1 MTPTPIDL
9 DVAIVGGGPGGLA
22 TALAIT
28 RAVKGTRVKVFERA
42 KKYRPLGA
50 GVGMDV
56 NGMKAIEAIDPALEK
71 WFYDNGWTVPVAKTF
86 DEIGNEVKSEKM
98 DPSKSLSKYGK
109 RGTILGWYEIQSAF
123 YRALPPDT
131 VVFDSRF
138 ESYEEDSEGV
148 TVKFEGGEPGPVRAK
163 VLIGAD
169 GYFSAVRQ
177 QCLDDGPPDFAG
189 TVCWRA
195 RVNMKQP
202 LEHSSWYFG
211 AEKVGLLYPIS
222 KDHMVWTGSAPIR
235 LVKEAGVDFDPSNGG
250 RFRASTQAI
259 EGVDNA
265 LERCLEVFAG
275 LDTFLDIVGDVL
287 LQRCLKVF
295 AGYPETFLDIIRET
309 DPRAVAEHGIFTR
322 QAEAL
327 PADGWGRGRV
337 TLVGDAAHP
346 VRPTGQGLNMTM
358 EDAAELAWH
367 VQQSGLTPEALRS
380 FELER
385 IPRVGVIVKK
395 AQQQGEAAYKK
406 HAKDATRDNR
416 SFATEEEYND
426 FKNKKEFR
434 PLVPEQAASSCQE
447 AAPISTEGLE
457 TAQKPEKEVAFAGL
471 EKRPALVAGAALL
484 GSIGLAALARVVARA

>member
-1 MTPTPIDL
+1 MAPSPLDL
-9 DVAIVGGGPGGLA
+9 DVAIIGGGPGGLA
-22 TALAIT
+22 AALALT
-28 RAVKGTRVKVFERA
+28 RAVKGIRVKVFERA

-56 NGMKAIEAIDPALEK
+56 NGMKAIEAIDPALEQ
-71 WFYDNGWTVPVAKTF
+71 WFYANGWTVPVAKTF
-86 DEIGNEVKSEKM
+86 DERGNEVKSEKM
-98 DPSKSLSKYGK
+98 DPGNSLKKYGK

-123 YRALPPDT
+123 YRALPPDD
-131 VVFDSRF
+131 VVFNSRF
-138 ESYEEDSEGV
+138 DSYEEDSEGV
-148 TVKFEGGEPGPVRAK
+148 TVRFVGDSPAPVRAK

-169 GYFSAVRQ
+169 GYFSAVRE
-177 QCLDDGPPDFAG
+177 QCLGDGPPDFAG

-195 RVNMKQP
+195 RVEMKKP
-202 LEHSSWYFG
+202 LEYSSWYFG

-222 KDHMVWTGSAPIR
+222 KDYMVWTGSAPIR
-235 LVKEAGVDFDPSNGG
+235 LVKEAGVEFDPTNGG

-265 LERCLEVFAG
+265 LERCL
-275 LDTFLDIVGDVL
+275 
-287 LQRCLKVF
+287 KVF
-295 AGYPETFLDIIRET
+295 AGYPEPFLDVVRDT

-322 QAEAL
+322 PADAL

-367 VQQSGLTPEALRS
+367 VQQQGLTPEALRS
-380 FELER
+380 FELDR

-406 HAKDATRDNR
+406 HAKDASSDNR
-416 SFATEEEYND
+416 RFALEDDYTD
-426 FKNKKEFR
+426 FKNSKNFR
-434 PLVPEQAASSCQE
+434 PLVPEEAATPNGVP
-447 AAPISTEGLE
+447 AAPISTEGLH
-457 TAQKPEKEVAFAGL
+457 TAQEPKKE
-471 EKRPALVAGAALL
+471 PALASADRVPMLVAGVALL
-484 GSIGLAALARVVARA
+484 GGIGLAALSQVARA